1 MNYKNCLI
9 IILSILVALSCGT
22 PKNAA
27 AIYNV
32 TVSENGLVGKG
43 VGVSKIE
50 RTSNSI
56 AIRMARAELVSHINS
71 VLSKID
77 QDYNLQSGTH
87 SESVLKGTKVIDSS
101 TTVHKGNITTIAF
114 VEWSNQDI
122 IDWAETYYADLS
134 EDDGIRTQIQQDEF
148 ISLILTYLQI
158 KI

>member
-1 MNYKNCLI
+1 MNYRNCLI
-9 IILSILVALSCGT
+9 IILSMLFALSCGT
-22 PKNAA
+22 PKNVAVTS
-27 AIYNV
+27 NV

-77 QDYNLQSGTH
+77 QDYKLPSGAH
-87 SESVLKGTKVIDSS
+87 SESILKGTKVIDSS
-101 TTVHKGNITTIAF
+101 STIHKGDITTIAF
-114 VEWSNQDI
+114 VEWSNQEI
-122 IDWAETYYADLS
+122 KDWAESYYINLP
-134 EDDGIRTQIQQDEF
+134 EDDGIRSQFKQNEF